1 MSKTYNTAIK
11 NANLDLIK
19 KNQNNIQK
27 IVPKTYLTQL
37 NAVAIIN
44 KSLLLVQQ
52 GLNNLETT
60 LINSDT
66 ILGPEFYYNLK
77 IPNNIID
84 ILKDDRLC
92 NITLNSTNININL
105 GIVPFEFVNGIK
117 ITNGTGG
124 EHTINLDSIQ
134 TIFFPYDGYKNSI
147 PGVNKIKFTSNSK
160 PGETIIIIWY
170 NAPFINLL
178 PGYRVITSSTNI
190 KYQTF

>member
-37 NAVAIIN
+37 NAIAIID
-44 KSLLLVQQ
+44 KSLILVQQ
-52 GLNNLETT
+52 GLNKLDTT

-66 ILGPEFYYNLK
+66 ILGPEYYYNFK

-84 ILKDDRLC
+84 LLKDDRLC
-92 NITLNSTNININL
+92 NITLNSTKININL

-117 ITNGTGG
+117 ITNKTGG

-190 KYQTF
+190 EYHTV